1 MTHYRV
7 RVKRADVEVEVESS
21 DKEYTESKS
30 KELFAHFELKGATA
44 APKKAGGAPKM
55 TLPAREKPLS
65 MVEYVRSLSPKSGA
79 QYVVAV
85 GDYLEKHGGMP
96 GGFKTRDITDGFTT
110 VKYKHSNPAEAV
122 RQAKSQGLLMDGK
135 EPGTL
140 LVTSTGEGWVKVQLG
155 TSTVE

>member
-1 MTHYRV
+1 MAHYRV
-7 RVKRADVEVEVESS
+7 RVKRADVEVEVDSS

-30 KELFAHFELKGATA
+30 KELFAHFEVHGPTPT
-44 APKKAGGAPKM
+44 PKKAGLAQKA
-55 TLPAREKPLS
+55 TSRAREKPLS
-65 MVEYVRSLSPKSGA
+65 MVEHVRSLLPKSGA
-79 QYVVAV
+79 QYVVAI

-96 GGFKTRDITDGFTT
+96 DGFKTRDIADGFTT

-140 LVTSTGEGWVKVQLG
+140 LVTSTGEDWVKVQLG
-155 TSTVE
+155 TGIAE